1 MDTYDD
7 SEKLAKVFKYG
18 KYILPVLIV
27 VIVFLVI
34 RSCQFSYAKVEN
46 ALVDEAKKYI
56 KDNNISV
63 SNDTY
68 IEAINLD
75 VVEGTELCSKA
86 TGVLIT
92 NENGNLKYQAY
103 LDCPDYKSEVFK
115 NPEKYIKL
123 NGGNLVVLNRGEVYQ
138 ELGYDILKQADIE
151 EVKGNSNSNIYSVT
165 YNAYIDEVLK
175 ETAIRK
181 IVVVN
186 DKTGTLTNLQNSS
199 EPVILLKG
207 DRIIT
212 LNLNSRYEE
221 AGYTAYDYEDG
232 KISRNVKVTGEV
244 NTKKEGTY
252 VLTYSVTNSKGNS
265 AILTREVSVVRQK
278 SDLTIDLSYNKSI
291 SNKTT
296 ITGKVTGKGFS
307 HIILP
312 NNSKINDSNFTY
324 NVEQNGTYKFVVYD
338 IYENKFAKEIEI
350 KELDKSS
357 PTGTCE
363 ADYRTKSVT
372 VTVNAKD
379 DKGIKNYEYIIGS
392 SKETSTENKFVKAG
406 EFNKNNSTTVKVNVQ
421 DIAGNVASLTCSTVL
436 NLVPSMYRDSLGYDC
451 LEPYTCY
458 KQKDYSD
465 PYQATIN
472 GVGTI
477 YRSGCLPTSL
487 TIISTK
493 FNKRSKSGELYTPP
507 TLIKEIIYPDGV
519 IRGYSNYKRVQ
530 EVAAALNL
538 KISQEYPYSKNKD
551 ILIEHLK
558 TGNPALI
565 LVTKGC
571 LAAGAHYMAIL
582 GINDQ
587 NQIFLSDPNSRTNKS
602 AGSCPVNTWVGI
614 DDLRGASIE
623 TFVLFSE

>member
-34 RSCQFSYAKVEN
+34 RSYQFSYAKVED

-63 SNDTY
+63 SNETY

-86 TGVLIT
+86 TGVLVT

-123 NGGNLVVLNRGEVYQ
+123 NGGNLVVLNKGEVYQ

-151 EVKGNSNSNIYSVT
+151 EIKGNTNSNIYSVT

-181 IVVVN
+181 VVVVN

-207 DRIIT
+207 DRTIT

-244 NTKKEGTY
+244 NTRKEGTY
-252 VLTYSVTNSKGNS
+252 VITYSVTNSKGNS
-265 AILTREVSVVRQK
+265 AILTREVNVVRQK
-278 SDLTIDLSYNKSI
+278 SDLTIELSYNKDI

-307 HIILP
+307 HIVLP
-312 NNSKINDSNFTY
+312 SNSKITESSFTY

-338 IYENKFAKEIEI
+338 IYENKFVKEIEI
-350 KELDKSS
+350 KELDKTF

-372 VTVNAKD
+372 ITVSAKD
-379 DKGIKNYEYIIGS
+379 DKGIKNYEYLIGS

-406 EFNKNNSTTVKVNVQ
+406 EFNKNNATTVKVNVQ

-493 FNKRSKSGELYTPP
+493 FNKR
-507 TLIKEIIYPDGV
+507 
-519 IRGYSNYKRVQ
+519 RFQ
-530 EVAAALNL
+530 
-538 KISQEYPYSKNKD
+538 KN
-551 ILIEHLK
+551 
-558 TGNPALI
+558 
-565 LVTKGC
+565 
-571 LAAGAHYMAIL
+571 
-582 GINDQ
+582 
-587 NQIFLSDPNSRTNKS
+587 
-602 AGSCPVNTWVGI
+602 
-614 DDLRGASIE
+614 
-623 TFVLFSE
+623 

>member
-1 MDTYDD
+1 MDTYDN
-7 SEKLAKVFKYG
+7 SEKIAKVFKYG
-18 KYILPVLIV
+18 KYILPVLLL

-34 RSCQFSYAKVEN
+34 KSCQFSYAKVED
-46 ALVDEAKKYI
+46 ALVEEAKKYVAT
-56 KDNNISV
+56 NNMSV
-63 SNDTY
+63 PNEVY
-68 IEAINLD
+68 LEAINFD
-75 VVEGTELCSKA
+75 IVEGTELCTKA
-86 TGVLIT
+86 TGVLVT
-92 NENGNLKYQAY
+92 NQNGKLNYQAY

-123 NGGNLVVLNRGEVYQ
+123 NGGNLVVLNKGEVYQ
-138 ELGYDILKQADIE
+138 ELGYDLLKQADTE
-151 EVKGNSNSNIYSVT
+151 EIKGNTNSNIYTIT

-181 IVVVN
+181 VVVVN
-186 DKTGTLTNLQNSS
+186 DKTGTLTNLNNSE

-207 DRIIT
+207 DKT
-212 LNLNSRYEE
+212 LTINLNSRYEE

-232 KISRNVKVTGEV
+232 KISRNVKISGEV
-244 NTKKEGTY
+244 NSKKEGTY
-252 VLTYSVTNSKGNS
+252 ILTYSVVNSKGNS
-265 AILTREVSVVRQK
+265 AFQTREINVVKQR
-278 SDLTIDLSYNKSI
+278 SDLTIELSYDKGI

-296 ITGKVTGKGFS
+296 ITGKVSGKGFS
-307 HIILP
+307 HVMLP
-312 NNSKINDSNFTY
+312 NGESKREYNFTY
-324 NVEQNGTYKFVVYD
+324 DVDQNGTYRFIIYD
-338 IYENKFAKEIEI
+338 IYGAKFIKEVEI
-350 KELDKSS
+350 KGLDKTS
-357 PTGTCE
+357 PIGTCE

-379 DKGIKNYEYIIGS
+379 DKGIKDYEYIIGS
-392 SKETSTENKFVKAG
+392 SKEKTTESKFVKSG
-406 EFNKNNSTTVKVNVQ
+406 EFNKNNATTVKVNVQ
-421 DIAGNVASLTCSTVL
+421 DVAGNIGSLTCTSVL

-451 LEPYTCY
+451 LEPFTCY

-507 TLIKEIIYPDGV
+507 TLIKEIIYPDGK
-519 IRGYSNYKRVQ
+519 IKGYSNYKRVQ

-582 GINDQ
+582 GINEQ

-614 DDLRGASIE
+614 DNLHGASIE